1 MESEFDFAFLDSL
14 QQHLLDDS
22 DFPAIFAA
30 IDQCGHSSAVIG
42 GDHDSA
48 GGSPESWEVQKAT
61 SGAAREECSPP
72 PPRDWRRYKGVRRRP
87 WGKFAAEIRDPN
99 RRGARLWLGTYER
112 PEDAALAYDRE
123 AFKLRGARALLNF
136 PHLIGSN
143 VPAPVRV
150 KPRRR
155 SLPKAALSSPA
166 SSFSTESGIG
176 TPKRRKISIINSVAA
191 KVNLDRVSMFDMLTS

>member
-61 SGAAREECSPP
+61 SGAVQEDCSPP

-112 PEDAALAYDRE
+112 PEYAALAYDRE

-155 SLPKAALSSPA
+155 SLPKASSPA
-166 SSFSTESGIG
+166 SLSTESGIG
-176 TPKRRKISIINSVAA
+176 TPKRRKISIINSLAA
-191 KVNLDRVSMFDMLTS
+191 KINLDRVSMFDMLTS

>member
-1 MESEFDFAFLDSL
+1 MESEFDLAFLDSL
-14 QQHLLDDS
+14 QQQLLDDS
-22 DFPAIFAA
+22 VDFPEIFAA
-30 IDQCGHSSAVIG
+30 IDRCGNSSAVIG
-42 GDHDSA
+42 DDSA
-48 GGSPESWEVQKAT
+48 GGSPELWEVQKE
-61 SGAAREECSPP
+61 SGTAREECSPP
-72 PPRDWRRYKGVRRRP
+72 LPPRDWRRYKGVRRRP

-99 RRGARLWLGTYER
+99 KRGARLWLGTYER

-143 VPAPVRV
+143 VPEPVRV

-166 SSFSTESGIG
+166 SESGIG
-176 TPKRRKISIINSVAA
+176 TPKKRKISIINSLAA
-191 KVNLDRVSMFDMLTS
+191 KINLDRMSMLDMLTS

>member
-1 MESEFDFAFLDSL
+1 MESEFDLAFLDSL
-14 QQHLLDDS
+14 QQQLLDDS
-22 DFPAIFAA
+22 DFPEIFAA
-30 IDQCGHSSAVIG
+30 IDRCGNSSAVIG
-42 GDHDSA
+42 GA
-48 GGSPESWEVQKAT
+48 GGSPESWEGDGEVQKAAI
-61 SGAAREECSPP
+61 GAAREECSPP
-72 PPRDWRRYKGVRRRP
+72 LPRDYWRRYKGVRRRP

-99 RRGARLWLGTYER
+99 RKGARLWLGTYER

-143 VPAPVRV
+143 VPAPIRV

-155 SLPKAALSSPA
+155 SLPKAALSSPL
-166 SSFSTESGIG
+166 STESGIG

-191 KVNLDRVSMFDMLTS
+191 KVNLDRVSMLDMLTS